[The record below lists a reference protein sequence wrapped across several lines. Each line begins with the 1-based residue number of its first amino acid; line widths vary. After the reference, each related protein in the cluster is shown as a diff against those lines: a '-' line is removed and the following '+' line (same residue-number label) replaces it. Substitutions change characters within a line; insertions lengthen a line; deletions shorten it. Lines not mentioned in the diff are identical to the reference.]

1 MIYTPA
7 EDSFLLQR
15 NLKNYVK
22 NKRVLDM
29 GSGSGIQAETA
40 LKCKASSVS
49 ASDIN
54 PQVIKYLKNKFKS
67 NKNVKIIKSNLFSNI
82 ESKFDVILFNPPY
95 LPRDNREDKESQ
107 SVTTGG
113 KRGDEIILKFL
124 KQSKSHLNPKGTI
137 LLIVSSL
144 TPRKRINPLLKK
156 LNYKSRAIDSHKLF
170 METLELWEITC

>member
-29 GSGSGIQAETA
+29 GSGSGIQAETT
-40 LKCKASSVS
+40 LKSQASTVL

-54 PQVIKYLKNKFKS
+54 PKVIKFLKNKFKH
-67 NKNVKIIKSNLFSNI
+67 NKNIKIIQSNLFSNI
-82 ESKFDVILFNPPY
+82 RGKFDMILFNPPY

-113 KRGDEIILKFL
+113 KRGDEVILKFL
-124 KQSKSHLNPKGTI
+124 KQAKLHLNNRGII

-144 TPRKRINPLLKK
+144 TPRKRINSLLKK
-156 LNYKSRAIDSHKLF
+156 LNYKSNVIDSHKLF
-170 METLELWEITC
+170 METLELWEIRN